1 MLTHWPNEAKMTIA
15 LIALLAAGILAWLSG
30 AGF

>member
-1 MLTHWPNEAKMTIA
+1 MQTHWPSEAKATIA

>member
-1 MLTHWPNEAKMTIA
+1 MLTHWPNEAKATIA
-15 LIALLAAGILAWLSG
+15 LVALLAAGILAWLSG